1 MLTPVV
7 SLSELRQASQLD
19 RAPIHSGPKSHI
31 DRLYGL
37 K

>member
-1 MLTPVV
+1 MLTPDAV
-7 SLSELRQASQLD
+7 LPKLRQTNRSD
-19 RAPIHSGPKSHI
+19 RASIRSGPKSHI

>member
-1 MLTPVV
+1 MLTPVAV
-7 SLSELRQASQLD
+7 LSELRQLNPLD
-19 RAPIHSGPKSHI
+19 RASIRSGPKSHI

>member
-1 MLTPVV
+1 MLTPVTV
-7 SLSELRQASQLD
+7 LSELRQPNRSD
-19 RAPIHSGPKSHI
+19 RASIRSGPKSHI

>member
-1 MLTPVV
+1 MLTPVAV
-7 SLSELRQASQLD
+7 LSELRQTNRSD
-19 RAPIHSGPKSHI
+19 RATICSDPKSRI